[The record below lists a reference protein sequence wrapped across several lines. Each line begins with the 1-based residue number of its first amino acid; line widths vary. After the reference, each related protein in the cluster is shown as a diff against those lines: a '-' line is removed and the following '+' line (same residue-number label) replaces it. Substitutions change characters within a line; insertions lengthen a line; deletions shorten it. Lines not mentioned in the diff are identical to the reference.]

1 MQITKDDFHR
11 NEDRSWLVARDI
23 VISSDVKEQT
33 MLKEGR
39 VFRKGELAI
48 VGLDLAAILE
58 KHGS

>member
-11 NEDRSWLVARDI
+11 NEDGSWLVARDI